1 MIRLYRE
8 DENYSPAS
16 FQGLW
21 WYTPSSS
28 EMWFKLRQKKEKGH
42 LSACNKWSVTGDMQC
57 GRIGNLV
64 KSAEAKEERWET
76 DAEGGCC
83 TAQGH
88 PVWVLL
94 LLLFLNP
101 SSYFPPKSLKR
112 QFRFRKK
119 ISFYMWEK
127 KIIHTPSDSGSLCSA
142 SPLAW
147 GRGVATL
154 CLQSAVRSRARWR
167 WAGLKRCWGGE
178 QEEEEVGATGQQPA
192 SVCPKQVGK
201 RSFRSEVFSLVSV
214 ALKDFHL
221 KRGSP

>member
-88 PVWVLL
+88 PVWVRLL

-127 KIIHTPSDSGSLCSA
+127 NHPHTL
-142 SPLAW
+142 
-147 GRGVATL
+147 
-154 CLQSAVRSRARWR
+154 
-167 WAGLKRCWGGE
+167 GLGLLVFCFS
-178 QEEEEVGATGQQPA
+178 VG
-192 SVCPKQVGK
+192 VGK
-201 RSFRSEVFSLVSV
+201 RSSDTLPPVGGAQQSQV
-214 ALKDFHL
+214 AMGGTEALL
-221 KRGSP
+221 RRGAGGGGGGGDWAAASICVP